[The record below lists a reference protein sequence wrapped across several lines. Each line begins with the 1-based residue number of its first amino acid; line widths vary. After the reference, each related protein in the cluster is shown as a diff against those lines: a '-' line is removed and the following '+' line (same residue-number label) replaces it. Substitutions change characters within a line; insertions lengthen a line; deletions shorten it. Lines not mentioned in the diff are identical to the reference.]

1 MSRPHIWL
9 PLLLLSVLAV
19 SACTV
24 HRGGSDIQCEADLPG
39 HRVGTLSGTVY
50 EMQLLERQDMETFVY
65 GSLPDGID
73 ALRRGRVDAVIY
85 DEFAFS
91 SSELRRL
98 GIRIAFC
105 IETPY
110 TTSFAFKKGDSTLV
124 KAYNTFFQELQA
136 SGEFRRMTDF
146 WVYSEDISPEDYP
159 VVEAFTEGEPL
170 RFANTETQPPL
181 AFYANGQW
189 QGLEIDLCRRFAAY
203 LHRPLEISLIDT
215 PSRLLHLQMGK
226 ADMIGG
232 SIFITD
238 ERNRQVDFGEPFYW
252 VRPACYVRDDPAGEA
267 QRTVWTQGRTAFQQ
281 NFLMESRWRLVT
293 DGLLT
298 TLVITFWSIALGS
311 LLGLLL
317 CWMGLSRRRRLRAFV
332 ELYDSF
338 MDGVPKLVLLLMM
351 FYVVLAGS
359 GWSAVAVAI
368 AAFSLN
374 FASAAGRVFRI
385 SIQEVPPGQREAGLA
400 IGLTPVQTFLDIVW
414 PQAVSLGLPH
424 YRGACIDLLKDTS
437 IVGFIAIVD
446 VTRAADLLRSRSFDS
461 IFPLLMVTA
470 TYFLLAG
477 LISIGI
483 KILSMIFRNK

>member
-1 MSRPHIWL
+1 MSLLRKWL
-9 PLLLLSVLAV
+9 LFLLLSVLAFP
-19 SACTV
+19 ACTV
-24 HRGGSDIQCEADLPG
+24 HSGESAIQCEADLPG

-50 EMQLLERQDMETFVY
+50 EIQLVERQDMELFVY
-65 GSLPDGID
+65 SSLPDGID
-73 ALRRGRVDAVIY
+73 ALRKGRVDAIIY

-91 SSELRRL
+91 PSELRRL

-105 IETPY
+105 IETPF

-124 KAYNTFFQELQA
+124 KAYNSFFQELKA
-136 SGEFRRMTDF
+136 SGEFKRMTDF
-146 WVYSEDISPEDYP
+146 WVYSEEVSPEDYP
-159 VVEAFTEGEPL
+159 VIESFTEGAPL

-181 AFYANGQW
+181 AFFANGQW

-238 ERNRQVDFGEPFYW
+238 ERERQVDFGEPFYW
-252 VRPACYVRDDPAGEA
+252 VRPACYVREEPAEGA
-267 QRTVWTQGRTAFQQ
+267 QPTLWMRAKNSARQ
-281 NFLMESRWRLVT
+281 NLLVESRWRMVL

-332 ELYDSF
+332 DLYDSF
-338 MDGVPKLVLLLMM
+338 MDGVPKLVLLLIM
-351 FYVVLAGS
+351 FYVVLAGN
-359 GWSAVAVAI
+359 GWSGLTVAI

-374 FASAAGRVFRI
+374 FASAAGRVFRV
-385 SIQEVPPGQREAGLA
+385 SVQAVPPGQWEAGLA
-400 IGLTPVQTFLDIVW
+400 IGLNPVQTFLNIVW
-414 PQAVSLGLPH
+414 PQAVNLGLPH
-424 YRGACIDLLKDTS
+424 YRSECIALLKDTS
-437 IVGFIAIVD
+437 IVGFIAIMD
-446 VTRAADLLRSRSFDS
+446 VTRAGDLLRSRSFDS
-461 IFPLLMVTA
+461 VLPLLMVTA
-470 TYFLLAG
+470 VYFLLAW

-483 KILSMIFRNK
+483 KLLSYIFRNK